1 MTRHHIA
8 WTVLVT
14 IVGLVLPMASSRA
27 RADSPRYLVLCY
39 PGGNVKTRDAEPSAK
54 AMVELVE
61 KLGGWSAG
69 TFSSRFTSKVAE
81 CDAWMAERPPF
92 AIVSLGWWLTHQGD
106 TLTPLVQPKI
116 KGATDEIYRVIVRK
130 GTFKSMDDLRGK
142 TLTGTPLVELDF
154 VLRVV
159 FGGRLKAADYKWEPS
174 SQALRALRSLN
185 DREVD
190 AVVVTAQQFQSM
202 NALPFANL
210 LEPIFVSAPIPLMG
224 VVANEKTTTPDERRR
239 FQKALTGFCSHKEGK
254 QFCELF
260 GIDAFVPA
268 NASTYDGA
276 RALWK

>member
-1 MTRHHIA
+1 MTQHRIA
-8 WTVLVT
+8 WTVLVA
-14 IVGLVLPMASSRA
+14 IVALALPMLASQA

-69 TFSSRFTSKVAE
+69 SFSSRFTSKVTE
-81 CDAWMAERPPF
+81 CDSWMGEKPPF
-92 AIVSLGWWLTHQGD
+92 AIVSLGWWLAHQGD

-130 GTFKSMDDLRGK
+130 GTFKSLDDLRGK
-142 TLTGTPLVELDF
+142 TLTGTPLVESDF
-154 VLRVV
+154 LMKVV
-159 FGGRLKAADYKWEPS
+159 FGGRFKASDFKLDPS

-202 NALPFANL
+202 GALPFANL
-210 LEPIFVSAPIPLMG
+210 LEPVFVSAPIPLMG

-239 FQKALTGFCSHKEGK
+239 FQKALTSFCGHKEGK

-276 RALWK
+276 KALWK